1 MRERDMRA
9 RVEAFLGR
17 QVRLLVVPPA
27 LGLGLALTTA
37 CKAHVPDRPP
47 CTVYDFEDDSRS
59 PCAVSRP
66 DGVPIYS
73 AYAQDPDDSRPS
85 RFPPPEIYIPRP
97 EETARAINAARE
109 SCDTAGLRAALLSHG
124 EFSILARTPPDEA
137 TYEEMVVRWL
147 ATYSQPDCALSKTA
161 ADPHPGQP
169 KITGVVSLPAGRE
182 WKTALTLVLVNLP
195 LLEQEQASADTRA
208 PIALVDFGG
217 QWRVLPR
224 TPSR

>member
-1 MRERDMRA
+1 
-9 RVEAFLGR
+9 VEAFLGR

-73 AYAQDPDDSRPS
+73 AYVQDPDDSRPS
-85 RFPPPEIYIPRP
+85 RFPPPEIYRPRP
-97 EETARAINAARE
+97 EETARAINAALA

-124 EFSILARTPPDEA
+124 EFSTLARTPPDEA
-137 TYEEMVVRWL
+137 TYERMVVQWL
-147 ATYSQPDCALSKTA
+147 ATYSQNDCALSKTA
-161 ADPHPGQP
+161 VDPHRGQP
-169 KITGVVSLPAGRE
+169 KITGVVSMPAGRE

-195 LLEQEQASADTRA
+195 LLDQEQASADTRA

>member
-1 MRERDMRA
+1 
-9 RVEAFLGR
+9 VEAFLGR
-17 QVRLLVVPPA
+17 QVRLLVMPPA

-73 AYAQDPDDSRPS
+73 AYVQDPDDSRPS
-85 RFPPPEIYIPRP
+85 RFPPPEIYRPRP
-97 EETARAINAARE
+97 EE
-109 SCDTAGLRAALLSHG
+109 
-124 EFSILARTPPDEA
+124 FSSLARTPPDEA

-147 ATYSQPDCALSKTA
+147 STYSQPDCALSKTA
-161 ADPHPGQP
+161 ANPHPGQP
-169 KITGVVSLPAGRE
+169 KIAGVVSLPAGRE

-195 LLEQEQASADTRA
+195 LLDQAQASADSRS

-217 QWRVLPR
+217 QWRVLPK
-224 TPSR
+224 TTSR